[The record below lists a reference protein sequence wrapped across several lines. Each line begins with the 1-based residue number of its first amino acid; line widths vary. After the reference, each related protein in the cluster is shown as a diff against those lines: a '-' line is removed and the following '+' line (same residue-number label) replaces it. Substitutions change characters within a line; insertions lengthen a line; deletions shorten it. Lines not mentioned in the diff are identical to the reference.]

1 VAKGVLPKLNFLI
14 EHLLIDWCPGHGLSS
29 LDLQALL
36 FLDSRAG
43 PAHRELLEGA
53 QEVMNWRPMI
63 LSSLKDCY
71 LYWQL
76 IMRHCYHFI
85 AAARSELPQ
94 PNSTFSTPEPTNQ
107 GATFQHGINAWCR
120 IPDTLSEVPL
130 SLVIERDAC
139 IDNVHRWE
147 RVSKVLIEEAL
158 SLSKDS
164 DAYIVAGMLRIQV
177 AMTKIA
183 LGTAFSQNEVEY
195 DNFTSEFNT
204 ITTFSEAIHPT
215 LLARDTG
222 SRFYFNFGILPGLC
236 QVGMWCR
243 QKAIRARAISLLQRS
258 PEMQEGVWNSES
270 LGQFVNFLRTVEEDG
285 ADEDR
290 FLLASKRVSWI
301 GSSISLYE
309 KIAQV
314 RLVQR
319 GKIDQVSVKGNDY
332 VTVRNI
338 FLYSIFQALFFNGRE
353 LSSCLSLSAPL
364 SPKNHIA
371 NLLKWWG
378 EGCNIK

>member
-1 VAKGVLPKLNFLI
+1 MAKRVLPKPSFLT
-14 EHLLIDWCPGHGLSS
+14 EHLLIDEYRGHGLSS

-43 PAHRELLEGA
+43 PIHRETFEFA
-53 QEVMNWRPMI
+53 QKVMNWRPMI
-63 LSSLKDCY
+63 LNSLKDCY

-76 IMRHCYHFI
+76 IMRHCHHFI
-85 AAARSELPQ
+85 AAARSEVPQ
-94 PNSTFSTPEPTNQ
+94 FKSTLASNPESANQ
-107 GATFQHGINAWCR
+107 GATFQYGNNAWCLTSDILTE
-120 IPDTLSEVPL
+120 IPVN
-130 SLVIERDAC
+130 LVIERDAC

-147 RVSKVLIEEAL
+147 RASKVLMEEAL
-158 SLSKDS
+158 GLRKDS
-164 DAYIVAGMLRIQV
+164 DAYIIASMLRIQV
-177 AMTKIA
+177 AMTQVA

-195 DNFTSEFNT
+195 DNFTTEFNT

-285 ADEDR
+285 ADEDG
-290 FLLASKRVSWI
+290 FVPASKRVSWI
-301 GSSISLYE
+301 GSSVSLYE

-314 RLVQR
+314 RCCQR
-319 GKIDQVSVKGNDY
+319 GGNDQVPVKRNEY
-332 VTVRNI
+332 VTVRKHI
-338 FLYSIFQALFFNGRE
+338 SLFHIPSTIFQWSRAFLMLPALTLSHPFFE
-353 LSSCLSLSAPL
+353 ESYC
-364 SPKNHIA
+364 
-371 NLLKWWG
+371 
-378 EGCNIK
+378 

>member
-1 VAKGVLPKLNFLI
+1 MAKGVLPELNFLI
-14 EHLLIDWCPGHGLSS
+14 ENLLINRCLGHGLSN

-36 FLDSRAG
+36 FLDTRAG
-43 PAHRELLEGA
+43 PIHRELLEGA

-85 AAARSELPQ
+85 AAARSEVPQ
-94 PNSTFSTPEPTNQ
+94 PNSTLASTPETGIQ
-107 GATFQHGINAWCR
+107 GATFQHGNNAWCP
-120 IPDTLSEVPL
+120 ISDTLSEVPL

-147 RVSKVLIEEAL
+147 RVSKILIEEAL
-158 SLSKDS
+158 SLRKDS

-177 AMTKIA
+177 AMTKVA

-195 DNFTSEFNT
+195 DNFTPEFNT
-204 ITTFSEAIHPT
+204 IAKFSEAIHPT

-222 SRFYFNFGILPGLC
+222 SRFYFNLGILPGLC

-258 PEMQEGVWNSES
+258 PEMQEGVWNSET
-270 LGQFVNFLRTVEEDG
+270 LGQFVNFLRTVEEDEG
-285 ADEDR
+285 
-290 FLLASKRVSWI
+290 FVPASKWVSWI
-301 GSSISLYE
+301 GSSVSLYE

-319 GKIDQVSVKGNDY
+319 GGNDQVYVDGNDH
-332 VTVRNI
+332 VTVSKI
-338 FLYSIFQALFFNGRE
+338 SLHSIFQATLFNGRE
-353 LSSCLSLSAPL
+353 PF
-364 SPKNHIA
+364 
-371 NLLKWWG
+371 
-378 EGCNIK
+378 